1 MEKSGGARQRSAFS
15 ADNVEQTSDL
25 LRLREAAAHVDTPT
39 SPEPARAPLLAN
51 PASADPDSTDQIR
64 AAGEVSRQKP
74 QTATASNWS
83 VSPGTLVVGRY
94 EVLEL
99 VQHSGMGRVYK
110 ARDRQ
115 RERAGLAKPFVALK
129 FASPATEVSI
139 DTTSYLRQEFLKLSG
154 LRHPNIVAVYDL
166 DTHRGSDFIVLE
178 WLQGETLAELLGR
191 INSKRIA
198 LSKAQEIVASVA
210 GALAHAHAASIVHG
224 DVKPSNIFLTDEH
237 VVKVLDFGSSGKSS
251 SGISAT
257 GEEEG
262 ERSWATRAYASCEL
276 LSSESACPG
285 DDVFA
290 LGVTAYYLLS
300 GERPYGELDALDAK
314 EQGMQPEPL
323 PEDAREH
330 WPAIRAALQ
339 LDAADRPVDAGDFL
353 ARFEERPEAGPQEVF
368 PRPIPVQRMAVV
380 YGALAAVVIAV
391 TIWWSIPGSQPA
403 TSPVTDLLEKA
414 AIALESDRLIEPAD
428 DSALHYYRA
437 VLAEDPS
444 SAAASDGLDRIAET
458 YLSGARAAL
467 AAEDFEEAVRSVATA
482 KSVQP
487 SHFGIAA
494 IEDLLERYRRD
505 LLVSARQVSSTDIDQ
520 AQTYLARAA
529 LISQEDDADIESVRA
544 ELLQQ
549 ARDADV
555 DALLRRI
562 DQRILAERL
571 TVPSGDSAIDLFRQ
585 ASRLAPGDRQVRLAA
600 DRIVTALLF
609 QAMFA
614 ISNGDLDNAA
624 GFIEAAKSLEV
635 RHLALAR
642 AEYELAKARHQA
654 MMEGP
659 SPAE

>member
-25 LRLREAAAHVDTPT
+25 VRLRDVATRVDTPT
-39 SPEPARAPLLAN
+39 SPEPARAPMLAS
-51 PASADPDSTDQIR
+51 PANADPDSTDQIR
-64 AAGEVSRQKP
+64 AAGEVSKEKAP
-74 QTATASNWS
+74 TESASNWS

-99 VQHSGMGRVYK
+99 IQHSGMGRVYK

-129 FASPATEVSI
+129 FASPASDDSI
-139 DTTSYLRQEFLKLSG
+139 DTTNYLRQEFLKLSA
-154 LRHPNIVAVYDL
+154 LRHPSIVAVYDL

-224 DVKPSNIFLTDEH
+224 DIKPSNIFLTDEH
-237 VVKVLDFGSSGKSS
+237 VVKVLDFGSSGNSS
-251 SGISAT
+251 AV
-257 GEEEG
+257 EG

-276 LSSESACPG
+276 LLSQTACPG
-285 DDVFA
+285 DDVYA

-314 EQGMQPEPL
+314 ERGLQPGPL
-323 PEDAREH
+323 AEDAREH

-339 LDAADRPVDAGDFL
+339 LDVADRPLDAGDFL
-353 ARFEERPEAGPQEVF
+353 ARFEERAEVEPQEVF
-368 PRPIPVQRMAVV
+368 PRPIPVQRMAVA
-380 YGALAAVVIAV
+380 YGALAAFVIAV
-391 TIWWSIPGSQPA
+391 TVWWSIPGSPPA
-403 TSPVTDLLEKA
+403 ASPITDLLEKA
-414 AIALESDRLIEPAD
+414 AFALESDRLIEPAD

-437 VLAEDPS
+437 VLAEDPDNTS
-444 SAAASDGLDRIAET
+444 ASDGLDRIAEQ

-467 AAEDFEEAVRSVATA
+467 AAADFDGAVRSLATA
-482 KSVQP
+482 KGVQP
-487 SHFGIAA
+487 SHFGLAA
-494 IEDLLERYRRD
+494 VEDLLQRYRRD

-520 AQTYLARAA
+520 AQVYLTRAA
-529 LISQEDDADIESVRA
+529 LISQEDDADIEAVRN

-549 ARDADV
+549 ARTADI
-555 DALLRRI
+555 DALMRRI

-571 TVPSGDSAIDLFRQ
+571 TVPAGDSAIDLFRQ
-585 ASRLAPGDRQVRLAA
+585 AARLAPDDRQVRLAA

-614 ISNGDLDNAA
+614 ISNGKLDDAED
-624 GFIEAAKSLEV
+624 FIEAAKSLQV
-635 RHLALAR
+635 KHLALAR
-642 AEYELAKARHQA
+642 AEYELAKARHQT
-654 MMEGP
+654 MLLGP
-659 SPAE
+659 SLPE

>member
-25 LRLREAAAHVDTPT
+25 LRLREAASRVDTPT
-39 SPEPARAPLLAN
+39 SPGPARAQLLAN

-64 AAGEVSRQKP
+64 AAGEVSKQKP
-74 QTATASNWS
+74 QTESAGTWT

-115 RERAGLAKPFVALK
+115 RERAGLEKPFVALK
-129 FASPATEVSI
+129 FASPASEDSI
-139 DTTSYLRQEFLKLSG
+139 DTTSYLRQEFLKLSV
-154 LRHPNIVAVYDL
+154 LRHPNIVAAYDL

-210 GALAHAHAASIVHG
+210 AALAHAHAASIVHG
-224 DVKPSNIFLTDEH
+224 DIKPSNIFLTDEH
-237 VVKVLDFGSSGKSS
+237 AVKVLDFGSSGNSS
-251 SGISAT
+251 AG
-257 GEEEG
+257 EG

-276 LSSESACPG
+276 LSSESAGPA

-353 ARFEERPEAGPQEVF
+353 ARFEERPEAEPQEVF
-368 PRPIPVQRMAVV
+368 PRPIPVQRMAVA

-391 TIWWSIPGSQPA
+391 TVWWSIPGAQQSP
-403 TSPVTDLLEKA
+403 SPVDDLLEKA
-414 AIALESDRLIEPAD
+414 AFALESDRLTGPGD
-428 DSALHYYRA
+428 DSALHYFRA

-444 SAAASDGLDRIAET
+444 SAAASNGLDRIAET
-458 YLSGARAAL
+458 YLSGARTAL
-467 AAEDFEEAVRSVATA
+467 AAEDFDGAVRSLAMA
-482 KSVQP
+482 KDVQP

-494 IEDLLERYRRD
+494 IEDLLARHRRD
-505 LLVSARQVSSTDIDQ
+505 LLVSARQVSSSDIDQ
-520 AQTYLARAA
+520 AQVYLTRAA
-529 LISQEDDADIESVRA
+529 MISQEDDADIESVRA

-549 ARDADV
+549 ARAADV
-555 DALLRRI
+555 DALMRRI
-562 DQRILAERL
+562 DQRILSERL
-571 TVPSGDSAIDLFRQ
+571 TMPAGDSAMDLYWQ
-585 ASRLAPGDRQVRLAA
+585 ASRLAPDDRQVRLAA

-614 ISNGDLDNAA
+614 VSNGKLDDAE

-642 AEYELAKARHQA
+642 AEYELAKARHQT
-654 MMEGP
+654 MLDGP
-659 SPAE
+659 SLPE

>member
-1 MEKSGGARQRSAFS
+1 MEKSGGARQSSAFS

-25 LRLREAAAHVDTPT
+25 LRLREAAARVDTPT
-39 SPEPARAPLLAN
+39 SPEPARAPLLAS
-51 PASADPDSTDQIR
+51 PSSADPDSTDQIR
-64 AAGEVSRQKP
+64 AAGEVSKQKI
-74 QTATASNWS
+74 QTASAGDWT

-129 FASPATEVSI
+129 FASPASEDSI

-154 LRHPNIVAVYDL
+154 LRHPNIVAAYDL
-166 DTHRGSDFIVLE
+166 DTHRGRDFIVLE

-191 INSKRIA
+191 LNSKRIA

-224 DVKPSNIFLTDEH
+224 DIKPSNIFLTDEH

-251 SGISAT
+251 SGISAA
-257 GEEEG
+257 GEG

-276 LSSESACPG
+276 LSSETACPG

-290 LGVTAYYLLS
+290 LGVTAYCLLS

-314 EQGMQPEPL
+314 ERGMQPEPL
-323 PEDAREH
+323 PKDARAH

-339 LDAADRPVDAGDFL
+339 LDAADRPVDAGDFR
-353 ARFEERPEAGPQEVF
+353 ARFVERPEAEPQEVF
-368 PRPIPVQRMAVV
+368 RRPIPVQRMAVV

-391 TIWWSIPGSQPA
+391 TVWWSIPGSQPA
-403 TSPVTDLLEKA
+403 TSPVTVLLENA
-414 AIALESDRLIEPAD
+414 AFALESDRLTEPAD

-444 SAAASDGLDRIAET
+444 SAAASDGMDRIAET
-458 YLSGARAAL
+458 YLSNARAAL
-467 AAEDFEEAVRSVATA
+467 AAEDFEEAVRSVVTA

-487 SHFGIAA
+487 FHFGIAA

-520 AQTYLARAA
+520 AQAYLTRAA

-549 ARDADV
+549 ARAADV
-555 DALLRRI
+555 DVLMRRI

-571 TVPSGDSAIDLFRQ
+571 TVPAGDSAIDLFRQ
-585 ASRLAPGDRQVRLAA
+585 ASRLAPDDRQVRLAA

-614 ISNGDLDNAA
+614 ISNGKLDDAG

-654 MMEGP
+654 ILDGP
-659 SPAE
+659 SLPE

>member
-1 MEKSGGARQRSAFS
+1 MDKSGGARQRSALS

-25 LRLREAAAHVDTPT
+25 VRLREVKIRVDMPT
-39 SPEPARAPLLAN
+39 SPEPTRAPMLAS
-51 PASADPDSTDQIR
+51 PCSADPDSTDQIR
-64 AAGEVSRQKP
+64 IAREVSKQKP
-74 QTATASNWS
+74 ATVNANNWS

-129 FASPATEVSI
+129 FASPASEDSI
-139 DTTSYLRQEFLKLSG
+139 DTTNYLRQEFLKLSG

-166 DTHRGSDFIVLE
+166 DSHRGSDFIVLE

-198 LSKAQEIVASVA
+198 LSKAQEIVARVA

-224 DVKPSNIFLTDEH
+224 DIKPSNIFLTDEH
-237 VVKVLDFGSSGKSS
+237 VVKVLDFGSSGNSS
-251 SGISAT
+251 AD
-257 GEEEG
+257 EG

-276 LSSESACPG
+276 LSSQTALPG

-300 GERPYGELDALDAK
+300 GERPYGELDALDSK
-314 EQGMQPEPL
+314 ERGMQPALL
-323 PEDAREH
+323 PDDAREH

-339 LDAADRPVDAGDFL
+339 LDVADRPVDAGDFL
-353 ARFEERPEAGPQEVF
+353 ARFEERAEAEPAEVF
-368 PRPIPVQRMAVV
+368 PRPIPMQRMAVA
-380 YGALAAVVIAV
+380 YGALAALVIAV
-391 TIWWSIPGSQPA
+391 TVWWSIPGSPQTTTPIA
-403 TSPVTDLLEKA
+403 ELLEKA
-414 AIALESDRLIEPAD
+414 AFALERDRLIQPAD

-437 VLAEDPS
+437 VLAEDPAN
-444 SAAASDGLDRIAET
+444 AAARTGLDRIAEW
-458 YLSGARAAL
+458 YLSSAREAL
-467 AAEDFEEAVRSVATA
+467 AAEDFDGAVQSLATA
-482 KSVQP
+482 KAVQP
-487 SHFGIAA
+487 SHFGLAA
-494 IEDLLERYRRD
+494 IEDLLQHYRRD

-520 AQTYLARAA
+520 AQVYLTRAA
-529 LISQEDDADIESVRA
+529 LISQENDADIEAVRA
-544 ELLQQ
+544 DLLQQ
-549 ARDADV
+549 ARAADIDV
-555 DALLRRI
+555 LMRRI

-571 TVPSGDSAIDLFRQ
+571 TVPAGDSAIDLFRQ
-585 ASRLAPGDRQVRLAA
+585 AARLASDDRQVRLAA

-614 ISNGDLDNAA
+614 ISNGKLDDAG
-624 GFIEAAKSLEV
+624 GFIEAAKSLRI

-642 AEYELAKARHQA
+642 AEYELAKARHQT
-654 MMEGP
+654 MLQGP
-659 SPAE
+659 ALPE